1 MMMLPLL
8 LAAAAAPAGDESIT
22 VEVTNVRN
30 GRGNVH
36 VDICSQDQFLKED
49 CSFAAEAP
57 AREGTTL
64 VTIAH
69 VPPGRYA
76 AQVSHDENDNHK
88 VDRGLFGIPKEGI
101 GFSRDN
107 QSTAFFRMP
116 GMDPLYSGVEIT
128 SASAALTFLASFC
141 VPSGRPEPVSISPS

>member
-76 AQVSHDENDNHK
+76 AQVSHDENNNHK

-101 GFSRDN
+101 GFSRDAPVHLSPPKWADAVFDH
-107 QSTAFFRMP
+107 QGRQTITLKLRYWTGA
-116 GMDPLYSGVEIT
+116 SGPT
-128 SASAALTFLASFC
+128 
-141 VPSGRPEPVSISPS
+141 RQH